1 MSAEPVVVC
10 VEGEVVK
17 VEELEPVTASDRG
30 VATDG
35 VILVGNPNDDD
46 DVESFSGVGL
56 FTNSKLFGWLFT
68 INDHNEIKSKFARVC
83 TMQWYGSCQHL
94 GISAIKRHLVAISYL
109 LATPP

>member
-1 MSAEPVVVC
+1 M
-10 VEGEVVK
+10 VK

-56 FTNSKLFGWLFT
+56 VTNSILFCWLFT
-68 INDHNEIKSKFARVC
+68 INDHNKKSKFVQTNMTKVC
-83 TMQWYGSCQHL
+83 IKASC
-94 GISAIKRHLVAISYL
+94 SW
-109 LATPP
+109 

>member
-1 MSAEPVVVC
+1 M
-10 VEGEVVK
+10 VK

-56 FTNSKLFGWLFT
+56 VTNSILFCWLFT
-68 INDHNEIKSKFARVC
+68 INDNKKRQVCSKTHDQGLHKSKLFLVVC
-83 TMQWYGSCQHL
+83 PETSAPVATHL
-94 GISAIKRHLVAISYL
+94 TVFLYVLVSL
-109 LATPP
+109 

>member
-1 MSAEPVVVC
+1 M
-10 VEGEVVK
+10 VK

-56 FTNSKLFGWLFT
+56 VTNSILFCWLFITKDQRKIVRFHEYT
-68 INDHNEIKSKFARVC
+68 INVC
-83 TMQWYGSCQHL
+83 ADYFRQCL
-94 GISAIKRHLVAISYL
+94 GIFASNVANRMVSFIRL
-109 LATPP
+109 KFRNRPTGQG

>member
-1 MSAEPVVVC
+1 M
-10 VEGEVVK
+10 VK

-56 FTNSKLFGWLFT
+56 VTNSILFCWLFT
-68 INDHNEIKSKFARVC
+68 INDHHYKKASLQGYALCSGMAAAN
-83 TMQWYGSCQHL
+83 
-94 GISAIKRHLVAISYL
+94 ISEFLQ
-109 LATPP
+109 